1 MAKPNEKSRV
11 VKVDSFLLE
20 KVEEFISK
28 KENRFKVVNK
38 KQFVDLAI
46 DHYLKQLK
54 KRGRNEK

>member
-1 MAKPNEKSRV
+1 MTRPNEKSGV

-28 KENRFKVVNK
+28 KENKFKFVNK